1 MNWVFNRLKDAG
13 YHEVI
18 LWVFKDNHRARR
30 FYEKMGFTTLTKEK
44 WYKEDALE
52 YRLKR
57 LL

>member
-1 MNWVFNRLKDAG
+1 MHFNRAFLCFIINTYLKQD
-13 YHEVI
+13 
-18 LWVFKDNHRARR
+18 LKDNHRARR

-44 WYKEDALE
+44 WYKEETLE